1 MRACGGTSRSCGS
14 LEQRGWTLGKQTA
27 ELVGKEEGV
36 DVCERRGER
45 RVCIEAGSL
54 LCLGFGSLKSTEN
67 NGV

>member
-1 MRACGGTSRSCGS
+1 M
-14 LEQRGWTLGKQTA
+14 LGKQTA

-45 RVCIEAGSL
+45 RVCVEAGSL